1 MKRRMVPTAKP
12 RTGVIKVAAHKMAR
26 GYPVRYVVQLP
37 GGKRVAN
44 IARERKLCNLLVKT
58 GIIERQI

>member
-1 MKRRMVPTAKP
+1 MKRRMVPTAKH

-26 GYPVRYVVQLP
+26 GYPVRYVVPLP

-44 IARERKLCNLLVKT
+44 IAREGNCANC
-58 GIIERQI
+58 